1 MKREWLTDCMLVAT
15 LAAMADDG
23 YPLLTLQ
30 TTAGTEVKMAVDK
43 MTIAFVNG
51 QLVATNSEGSQQI
64 PLQDMKMMY
73 FSETATQTVVTAID
87 GATATDEKVTVYT
100 VGGRLMGSF
109 DSVKEARE
117 ALRPGIYVMKTNTK
131 TFKTTIK

>member
-1 MKREWLTDCMLVAT
+1 MKREWLTGCMLVAT

>member
-1 MKREWLTDCMLVAT
+1 MKREWMTGCMLVAT

-23 YPLLTLQ
+23 YPYLTLQ

>member
-1 MKREWLTDCMLVAT
+1 MKREWLTGCMLVAT

-23 YPLLTLQ
+23 YPYLTLQ
-30 TTAGTEVKMAVDK
+30 KTAGTEVKMAVDK